1 MIGAEKK
8 INLLNLLCFEVKTLI
23 AVENP
28 GFPTSQIARIPQSPK
43 STVAAR
49 IASGF

>member
-28 GFPTSQIARIPQSPK
+28 GFPTSIARIPQSPK